1 MEKLGESQQLQEEI
15 AASQRDSLEYQR
27 QLVEDGSHLS
37 LAIETS
43 RGNVQ
48 EMMEEF
54 KVSTLEQRNMIFE
67 VFDRVSKL
75 QNLVVSEVSWLYTV
89 VFYCFSL
96 LVIYLVTATKRTAD
110 ARLWLFL
117 LLTVNFGVE
126 RAVIKLSLTS
136 ESAASRSPAREVE
149 VGEMVSGRI
158 WMVRNTTVLLSLLT
172 LAVMAVRFRDY
183 NLINNQLLEEIRKK
197 NLELKRSMENYQ
209 ANSRDKYNLGRRQYV
224 DSHDGLSQPQLHLS
238 EDIRAMLSE
247 DTGYRGDEED
257 DEFSDS
263 DDSFNSTRSDRTFEP
278 EDFNFSTAAGSRE
291 TTPTAQNDIN
301 IAMEE
306 INSSLVSSTPVK
318 TIPQLSGRETR
329 KS

>member
-1 MEKLGESQQLQEEI
+1 M
-15 AASQRDSLEYQR
+15 
-27 QLVEDGSHLS
+27 
-37 LAIETS
+37 
-43 RGNVQ
+43 
-48 EMMEEF
+48 
-54 KVSTLEQRNMIFE
+54 
-67 VFDRVSKL
+67 
-75 QNLVVSEVSWLYTV
+75 
-89 VFYCFSL
+89 
-96 LVIYLVTATKRTAD
+96 
-110 ARLWLFL
+110 
-117 LLTVNFGVE
+117 
-126 RAVIKLSLTS
+126 
-136 ESAASRSPAREVE
+136 
-149 VGEMVSGRI
+149 
-158 WMVRNTTVLLSLLT
+158 
-172 LAVMAVRFRDY
+172 RFRDY